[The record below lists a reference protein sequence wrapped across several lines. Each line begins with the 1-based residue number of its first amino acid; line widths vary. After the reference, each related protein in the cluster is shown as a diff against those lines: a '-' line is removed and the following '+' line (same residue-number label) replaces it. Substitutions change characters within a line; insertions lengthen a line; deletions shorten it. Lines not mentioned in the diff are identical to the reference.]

1 MNGLNGSVAVLKTS
15 SLTTIADPDA
25 NNLINNKT
33 TTTVAVVAAVA
44 AAATTTTTTANS
56 DNSMEISTNQI
67 VTELSNEDRYT
78 EHEEY
83 STGNT
88 QMFIVYKHPG
98 IIELKCVAE

>member
-25 NNLINNKT
+25 TNLINNKT

-98 IIELKCVAE
+98 IIELQCVAE

>member
-25 NNLINNKT
+25 TNLINNKT
-33 TTTVAVVAAVA
+33 TTTAAVVAAVA

-98 IIELKCVAE
+98 HN